1 MKVMCFEA
9 NIERFIPKYGDT
21 RFRLNSCSWIKA
33 TKTPRKSRMIIDGHI
48 VRRLRRIGNE
58 PARFKARAS
67 RDQRRMSFSPT
78 MSLALSINASRSFFG
93 MRTRS
98 PILLNF
104 LGMVMPIMLLIY
116 SQKPQKSSQNPAPP
130 LDLFFGVGHGYF
142 LWFITTQFF
151 FCGIIGPLTFFTS
164 TTLFTATPA
173 FHFFL

>member
-33 TKTPRKSRMIIDGHI
+33 TKTPRKSRMIIDDHI

-67 RDQRRMSFSPT
+67 RDQRNTSFSPT
-78 MSLALSINASRSFFG
+78 TSRARSINDSKSFFG
-93 MRTRS
+93 ISTKS

-104 LGMVMPIMLLIY
+104 FGIVMPIMLLIY

-130 LDLFFGVGHGYF
+130 LNLFFGVGHG
-142 LWFITTQFF
+142 
-151 FCGIIGPLTFFTS
+151 
-164 TTLFTATPA
+164 
-173 FHFFL
+173 